1 MTFLFRVGYVVK
13 VKGKP
18 QFPAA
23 KLFTRAAKEAKGSTS
38 TLGEKTMSNI
48 QQSRASKIQ
57 IEVKELEQPTVKG
70 KALHLQTDAD
80 GSDLSTDADGSDL
93 SK

>member
-1 MTFLFRVGYVVK
+1 
-13 VKGKP
+13 
-18 QFPAA
+18 
-23 KLFTRAAKEAKGSTS
+23 
-38 TLGEKTMSNI
+38 MSNI